1 MNAAAVAIDRS
12 DLFEFAPDALI
23 AVDETAAIVL
33 ANSRAAELFGYSERE
48 VVGRPV
54 SLLMPDCDGD
64 WLTEGAL
71 KYANVDGSNGREPQL
86 LGRKQDGSEFR
97 CEVALSAI
105 ETGTGRLAMA
115 AIRDVTERDHAGQ
128 RLRLAMQRL
137 KATTDVAVA
146 VGAETDLDRV
156 LELIVERGR
165 DLVEA
170 RTMMV
175 LLEDGDGLVVSAI
188 AGELGEEM
196 RGHRFESAGEL
207 LRLAFKLESSDTT
220 LSVSLN
226 FRGRRLGTMLAIE
239 HLSTGA
245 RFSGDDR
252 RMLKAFAAS
261 AATAVA
267 TAKSVE
273 SDRLRNSVAAAERER
288 GHWARALHDETLQGL
303 AGLRIALVSALR
315 SDSPETMR
323 ARVGWAVKQVSSEVS
338 TLRALITELR
348 PAALDELGLE
358 AALHALVSRSENI
371 DHLQVERSI
380 APPRREYLSPDIET
394 TIYRLA
400 QEALNNVAKHAQTAT
415 VQLTVKGSTRTVRLQ
430 VCDEG
435 VGFDPRIADEGFGL
449 RGMRERAGLV
459 GASIEI
465 DSAPGRGTK
474 IRAEIPIGPA
484 ATRLDSREAAGVRHG

>member
-1 MNAAAVAIDRS
+1 MSAVATAIDRS
-12 DLFEFAPDALI
+12 DLVECAPDALI

-33 ANSRAAELFGYSERE
+33 ANSRATELFGYPERE
-48 VVGRPV
+48 IVGRPV

-64 WLTEGAL
+64 WLTDGAL
-71 KYANVDGSNGREPQL
+71 KDASVEGNSGREPQL
-86 LGRKQDGSEFR
+86 LGRKRDGSEFR
-97 CEVALSAI
+97 CEIALSAI
-105 ETGTGRLAMA
+105 ETDTGSVAMA
-115 AIRDVTERDHAGQ
+115 AIRDVTERDQAGH

-137 KATTDVAVA
+137 RATTDVAVA
-146 VGAETDLDRV
+146 VGAETDLGRV

-165 DLVEA
+165 DLVDA
-170 RTMMV
+170 RTLMV
-175 LLEDGDGLVVSAI
+175 LLEDGDGFVVSAI
-188 AGELGEEM
+188 AGELGEEI
-196 RGHRFESAGEL
+196 RGQRFENAEEL
-207 LRLAFKLESSDTT
+207 LRVGFKLESSDTT

-226 FRGRRLGTMLAIE
+226 FRGLLLGKVLAIE

-245 RFSGDDR
+245 PFTFDDR
-252 RMLKAFAAS
+252 RMLEAFAAS

-273 SDRLRNSVAAAERER
+273 SDRLRDSVTAAERER
-288 GHWARALHDETLQGL
+288 GRWARALHDETLQGL
-303 AGLRIALVSALR
+303 AGLRIALVAALR

-358 AALHALVSRSENI
+358 AALHALVSRSEKI
-371 DHLQVERSI
+371 DRLKVERSI
-380 APPRREYLSPDIET
+380 APPRREELSPDIET

-400 QEALNNVAKHAQTAT
+400 QEALNNVAKHAQTTA
-415 VQLTVKGSTRTVRLQ
+415 VELTVEGSTRAVTLRVR
-430 VCDEG
+430 DEG
-435 VGFDPRIADEGFGL
+435 VGFDPRIADQGFGL

-465 DSAPGRGTK
+465 DSAPARGTE
-474 IRAEIPIGPA
+474 IRVEIPIGRAAMTAERREEAGIPA
-484 ATRLDSREAAGVRHG
+484 